1 MTNLL
6 WIALGGAAGAL
17 CRYGLTETVQ
27 RWLGPGMAWGTL
39 SVNLL
44 GCFLIGLAFHFIASA
59 GAVPHEVRFVVVV
72 GFIGA
77 FTTFS
82 TFSLENLNF
91 LRDGKYLTAGVYTGI
106 SVLAGVG
113 LTFLGMRTAH
123 WLAAMVK

>member
-6 WIALGGAAGAL
+6 WIALGGAAGAV
-17 CRYGLTETVQ
+17 CRYGLTEAVQ

-44 GCFLIGLAFHFIASA
+44 GCFLIGLAFHWIALT
-59 GAVPHEVRFVVVV
+59 GTIPHEVRFVAVV

-91 LRDGKYLTAGVYTGI
+91 VRDGEYLTAAIYIGI
-106 SVLAGVG
+106 SVVVG
-113 LTFLGMRTAH
+113 IALTFLGMRTGH
-123 WLAAMVK
+123 LITTMMK